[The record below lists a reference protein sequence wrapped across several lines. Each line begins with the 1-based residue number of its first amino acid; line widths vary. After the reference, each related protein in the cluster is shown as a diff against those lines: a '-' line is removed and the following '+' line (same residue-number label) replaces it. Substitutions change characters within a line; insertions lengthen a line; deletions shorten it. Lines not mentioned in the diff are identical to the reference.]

1 MDSRQCAGRAALSR
15 EISVDLPTLGKPTKP
30 TSASNFSS
38 SRKSSTTPG
47 VPGSALRGAW
57 WVEVAKRALPR
68 PPRPPLAAITCMAR
82 RVKIPKFF
90 AAGQVVNHR
99 AHRERHDVIRA
110 VFAVAV

>member
-1 MDSRQCAGRAALSR
+1 MRGRAALRR
-15 EISVDLPTLGKPTKP
+15 EIKVDLPTLGKPTNP

-38 SRKSSTTPG
+38 NRKSSTTPG

-68 PPRPPLAAITCMAR
+68 PPRPPLGSDHFQAR

-90 AAGQVVNHR
+90 AAGQVVNDR
-99 AHRERHDVIRA
+99 AHRERHDVIGA
-110 VFAVAV
+110 VFAVPV